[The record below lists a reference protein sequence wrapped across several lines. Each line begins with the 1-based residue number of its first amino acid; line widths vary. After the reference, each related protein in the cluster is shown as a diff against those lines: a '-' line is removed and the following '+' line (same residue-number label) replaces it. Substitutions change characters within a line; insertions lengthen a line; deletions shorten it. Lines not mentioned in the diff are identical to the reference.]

1 MLTTQASLGGPSPE
15 STAALVAVLGLGICG
30 IWLFVRWLKDGPVAP
45 DPWDEDVKEALQKDE
60 ASPLCHRCLSPHDGR
75 ANFCAT
81 CGAPV
86 GIYTNWLPYPY
97 LFSIG
102 HTMRIGTSGEFR
114 RSPLIILGFFLLGLA
129 EYTIFAPVYWFAF
142 LRGLRHSL
150 TPRTQDTGSSSDA
163 SSPM

>member
-1 MLTTQASLGGPSPE
+1 MLTTQAFNGSPSPE
-15 STAALVAVLGLGICG
+15 SAAGLLGLLALVACG
-30 IWLFVRWLKDGPVAP
+30 IWLFVRWLKDGPATP
-45 DPWDEDVKEALQKDE
+45 DPWDQDVAEALEKEQ
-60 ASPLCHRCLSPHDGR
+60 AGPLCHRCLSPHDDR

-114 RSPLIILGFFLLGLA
+114 RSPLTIAGFFLLGLA
-129 EYTIFAPVYWFAF
+129 EYTIFAPVYWFVF
-142 LRGLRHSL
+142 IRGLCRPL
-150 TPRTQDTGSSSDA
+150 PPRIQDIQYPPSA
-163 SSPM
+163 PSPM